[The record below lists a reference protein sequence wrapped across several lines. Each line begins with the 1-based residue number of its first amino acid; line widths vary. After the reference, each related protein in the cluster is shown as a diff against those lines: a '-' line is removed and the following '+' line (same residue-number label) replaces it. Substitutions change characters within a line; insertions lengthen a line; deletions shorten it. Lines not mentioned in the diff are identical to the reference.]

1 MLIDLTE
8 QLNFINLEIDESIA
22 KSQKSVELTLIAI
35 DKLKKQFL
43 KNKTEINELSIRGA
57 DFIMEDTQNELEL
70 VKSKFHMLLK
80 EVKNGNN
87 KSTN

>member
-1 MLIDLTE
+1 MSKFTLLTDDL
-8 QLNFINLEIDESIA
+8 D
-22 KSQKSVELTLIAI
+22 IAI
-35 DKLKKQFL
+35 NKASATMEMLYQFL

>member
-1 MLIDLTE
+1 MSKFTLLADDL
-8 QLNFINLEIDESIA
+8 D
-22 KSQKSVELTLIAI
+22 IAI
-35 DKLKKQFL
+35 NKASATMEMLYQFL

-57 DFIMEDTQNELEL
+57 DFIMEDTQKELEL
-70 VKSKFHMLLK
+70 IKSKFHMLLK